1 MGIFLG
7 TADDSCWASQH
18 SAVTERGRRRAARSG
33 VGVSQPRCLDVRS
46 LSPQRAHTSG
56 HVYGEPLFPEPG
68 SGSASSEAE
77 LVLRASGRSLSPA
90 ITAVTNGPAQG
101 LSEARAPP
109 ALPCPAA
116 LPAAPLWASRLWARL
131 PPAPPLLSLLLLSGV
146 PILLSLPASLGYR
159 AHSSACLPQVAGPA
173 EIGNMAGMSHDPGA
187 GQVLG
192 DMETRPETA

>member
-1 MGIFLG
+1 MLGKSTFRCHRAWQTPSSPIGCWGFTTAVSGCEVLESPEGPHLG
-7 TADDSCWASQH
+7 TCL
-18 SAVTERGRRRAARSG
+18 RGAFVPG
-33 VGVSQPRCLDVRS
+33 
-46 LSPQRAHTSG
+46 
-56 HVYGEPLFPEPG
+56 PG
-68 SGSASSEAE
+68 SGSACSEAE

-90 ITAVTNGPAQG
+90 ITTVTNGPAQG

-159 AHSSACLPQVAGPA
+159 AHSSACLPQVSGPA